1 MVLEKISKTDK
12 SLVKLTTR
20 DKIQINQIRIKNKK
34 GNIITDISKMNKIMT
49 DFRQN
54 YFMEL
59 ENLEEMHRFLD
70 VYNTPELNNI
80 T

>member
-1 MVLEKISKTDK
+1 
-12 SLVKLTTR
+12 
-20 DKIQINQIRIKNKK
+20 
-34 GNIITDISKMNKIMT
+34 MT